1 MHRRSVL
8 LLAMPALLLAPA
20 RALAFSR
27 FYLCFFEP
35 FSAELSWRSR
45 SMVDEFVTN
54 TVRSGSRIV
63 VVAGHA
69 DRAEDPPSRSMAMS
83 RKRAL
88 AVAMAVREGGLLV
101 DTDLRVLAFGA
112 TKRLVPTDPGVAEPQ
127 NRRVELF
134 NSPYDGA

>member
-8 LLAMPALLLAPA
+8 LLATPALLFAPA
-20 RALAFSR
+20 RASAYSR
-27 FYLCFFEP
+27 HYLCFFEP
-35 FSAELSWRSR
+35 LSAELSWRSL
-45 SMVDEFVTN
+45 SMVHEFVTN
-54 TVRSGSRIV
+54 TVWSGSRTV

-69 DRAEDPPSRSMAMS
+69 DRAEDPPSRSMEMS

-88 AVAMAVREGGLLV
+88 AVAMAVRECGLLV

-112 TKRLVPTDPGVAEPQ
+112 TKRLVPTGPGVAEPQ

-134 NSPYDGA
+134 NWPYNGS